1 MNSSRPSKR
10 ASPKPD
16 AKPNAPAVGSKRVTP
31 KPDQPLRVLVVA
43 EKPSVARDL
52 ARVLSART
60 TGDGC
65 LTGGGYVVTWA
76 VGHLVTLREPD
87 EINPQW
93 KRWRDVDLP
102 IIPTT
107 IPLKVIPQTKSQYAI
122 VKNWMQDPSIE
133 RIICATDAGREGEL
147 IFRYIYQMAGCQK
160 PFDRL
165 WISSMTDEAI
175 REGFAR
181 LRPGTSCDA
190 LYESARC
197 RSEADWLVGM
207 NASRAFTLRY
217 NVLLSI
223 GRVQTPTLALLARRR
238 KAIDA
243 FVPKPYWIVTAD
255 FGDYT
260 GNLVDPQTKEPR
272 VWDAAT
278 AQAAAD
284 AVRGKPARV
293 DAVEKSKKT
302 DLPPQLLDLTNL
314 QREANRLLGLT
325 AKQTLEAAQSLYEKH
340 KLITYPRTDSRYL
353 TDDLRDRLPGAMKG
367 AVSAFGELST
377 FIAPILAQ
385 PLPRS
390 SRVFDAA
397 KVSDHH
403 AILPTGKTSGFDKL
417 TPEERGVYGIVCKNL
432 AAAFSPSHVYEQT
445 RVTTSS
451 IGHSFISTGRVVIQ
465 NGWKAV
471 YKRNDSPSGEQT
483 LPALAVGDTRV
494 VRDVVVKEDKT
505 KPPAPLT
512 DSTLLAAMEHAGREI
527 EDEALREAMR
537 AGGLGTPATRAA
549 TIERLIQV
557 GYAER
562 RGKTIVA
569 TDKGMRLI
577 EVVPG
582 VVAEPELTGKWE
594 KALSDIAAGHGS
606 VERFREAARKM
617 AARLVQQAR
626 ESRAQVVFDAETPK
640 PSNKTYRKS
649 SR

>member
-1 MNSSRPSKR
+1 MNSSLPSKR
-10 ASPKPD
+10 ASPKTD
-16 AKPNAPAVGSKRVTP
+16 AKRGSTKTSTTS
-31 KPDQPLRVLVVA
+31 RVLVVA

-52 ARVLSART
+52 ARALSARSA
-60 TGDGC
+60 GSGC
-65 LTGGGYVVTWA
+65 ITGGGYVVTWA

-102 IIPTT
+102 LLPAT
-107 IPLKVIPQTKSQYAI
+107 IPLKVIPQTKSQYEI
-122 VKNWMQDPSIE
+122 VKNLMNDPSIE

-147 IFRYIYQMAGCQK
+147 IFRYIYKMAGCDK

-181 LRPGTSCDA
+181 LRPGSSCDA

-238 KAIDA
+238 KAIES

-260 GNLVDPQTKEPR
+260 GNLIDPETGEPR
-272 VWDAAT
+272 VWDVSK

-284 AVRGKPARV
+284 AVRGKSARV
-293 DAVEKSKKT
+293 ESVEKTKKT
-302 DLPPQLLDLTNL
+302 DLPPQLLDLTSL

-353 TDDLRDRLPGAMKG
+353 SDDLAPKLPGAMRG
-367 AVSAFGELST
+367 AQAAFGELSP
-377 FIAPILAQ
+377 FVAPLLSK
-385 PLPRS
+385 PLPKNR
-390 SRVFDAA
+390 RVFDVS
-397 KVSDHH
+397 KVTDHH
-403 AILPTGKTSGFDKL
+403 AILPTGKTSGLDKL
-417 TPEERGVYGIVCKNL
+417 TPAERGVYGVLCKNL
-432 AAAFSPSHVYEQT
+432 AAAFSPNHVYEQT
-445 RVTTSS
+445 RVTTVS
-451 IGHSFISTGRVVIQ
+451 GEHAFISMGRVVIQ
-465 NGWKAV
+465 DGWKAV
-471 YKRNDSPSGEQT
+471 YKRGDNPPGEQT
-483 LPALAVGDTRV
+483 LPALAVGDTRII
-494 VRDVVVKEDKT
+494 RDVVVKEDKT

-512 DSTLLAAMEHAGREI
+512 DSSLLSAMEHAGREI

-537 AGGLGTPATRAA
+537 SGGLGTPATRAA
-549 TIERLIQV
+549 IIERLIQV
-557 GYAER
+557 GYAVR
-562 RGKTIVA
+562 KGKTIVA

-577 EVVPG
+577 EVAPRSVT
-582 VVAEPELTGKWE
+582 EPEMTGKWE

-626 ESRAQVVFDAETPK
+626 ESQASVVFEAEP
-640 PSNKTYRKS
+640 PRAAYKTYRRS